1 MRLGKYY
8 MVIGLCL
15 DLQNQSCT
23 KEGGSMLVSL
33 EHSDSTAGGGRG
45 GSFPKRT
52 GLPGK
57 WHPEGIE

>member
-1 MRLGKYY
+1 
-8 MVIGLCL
+8 MVTGLCL

-33 EHSDSTAGGGRG
+33 EHSDSTAGGGHG

-52 GLPGK
+52 GLPGR
-57 WHPEGIE
+57 WYPEGIE